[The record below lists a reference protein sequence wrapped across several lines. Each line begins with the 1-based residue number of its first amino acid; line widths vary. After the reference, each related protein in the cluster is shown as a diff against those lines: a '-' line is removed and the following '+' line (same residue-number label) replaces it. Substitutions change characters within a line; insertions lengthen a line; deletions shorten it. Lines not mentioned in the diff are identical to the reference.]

1 MMVEVRHRTK
11 TELALH
17 VLRER
22 ILIGELE
29 PGRRLRLAS
38 LTEELGMSPTPIR
51 EALRLLQADGIVTY
65 RPHQGIVVAEVSVEL
80 TDEVIRLR
88 RELEAMAT
96 RLAVPRMDAAGLAR
110 VERLH
115 ARHVDAVEA
124 GRGTAVSKQNADWH
138 WAIYEASGS
147 SLLLEFGRRLW
158 EVYPWRTMWVLP
170 GRIAQSA
177 VEHEEIMEAIRS
189 GHADRAGSLMGAHV
203 GGSRDSLLTRLG
215 DTKGE
220 RE

>member
-29 PGRRLRLAS
+29 
-38 LTEELGMSPTPIR
+38 
-51 EALRLLQADGIVTY
+51 
-65 RPHQGIVVAEVSVEL
+65 
-80 TDEVIRLR
+80 
-88 RELEAMAT
+88 AMAT
-96 RLAVPRMDAAGLAR
+96 TLAVAGLDAARLGR
-110 VERLH
+110 VERVH
-115 ARHVDAVEA
+115 ARYLDAVEA

-147 SLLLEFGRRLW
+147 ALLLEFVRRLW
-158 EVYPWRTMWVLP
+158 KVYPWRTMWVLP
-170 GRIAQSA
+170 GRVAQSA
-177 VEHEEIMEAIRS
+177 VEHEQIMEAIRS
-189 GHADRAGSLMGAHV
+189 GNADQAGSRMGAHV
-203 GGSRDSLLTRLG
+203 GGSRDSLLARLG
-215 DTKGE
+215 DTEGE